1 MIFLHLVE
9 ILVRLTQVHIKRER
23 EKRIQLSRN
32 VYTKSKLMNMN
43 VNVNVNVN
51 ENENENVTRFDDFH
65 EYVGNLST
73 NIENK

>member
-32 VYTKSKLMNMN
+32 VYTKSKLMN
-43 VNVNVNVN
+43 VNVN